1 MSYKNNKNFNKLLDL
16 FKSSEFIL
24 AKELILEDENKYNSD
39 PVFYNLLGYIYDQ
52 LGDVA
57 EAERNYLK
65 SLMIQDSQ
73 ILQTAIAL

>member
-39 PVFYNLLGYIYDQ
+39 PVFYNLLEKTKQNG
-52 LGDVA
+52 L
-57 EAERNYLK
+57 N
-65 SLMIQDSQ
+65 
-73 ILQTAIAL
+73 